1 MQHDKPC
8 SLKGKFGDMTKDNT
22 WPESFDVRSDTAF
35 QQKIK
40 PFIDEQLAALKAYD
54 EKRIARQQQDPENI
68 PEVTYKFY
76 DHALRV
82 ADDVARTCTALG
94 LPDNVGENMRAAM
107 LLHDIGK
114 HTVPIDIWD
123 SKEKPTGDV
132 KKARREH
139 TVYGLALLHER
150 FDGMQHPFLALA
162 EDIMKHHHEH
172 LDGTGHHGLKA
183 EHLSLPVRLASIVE
197 SYDGY
202 TIPRA
207 HFGDRDISPAA
218 VIDKMRSEDGK
229 GAAIYDMELF
239 EAFARMKLGKNQTPP
254 PSPGNRNPASA
265 GK

>member
-1 MQHDKPC
+1 MQHDNPGD
-8 SLKGKFGDMTKDNT
+8 LKGKFGGMSKDNP
-22 WPESFDVRSDTAF
+22 WPGNFDVRSDTMF

-54 EKRIARQQQDPENI
+54 EKRIARQKQDPENI

-82 ADDVARTCTALG
+82 ADDAARTCAALG
-94 LPDNVGENMRAAM
+94 LPENVQENMRAAM

-114 HTVPIDIWD
+114 HTVPIEIWD
-123 SKEKPTGDV
+123 SKDKPTGEV

-139 TVYGLALLHER
+139 TVYGLALLHDR
-150 FDGMQHPFLALA
+150 FAGVSHPFLALA

-172 LDGTGHHGLKA
+172 MDGTGHHGLKA

-239 EAFARMKLGKNQTPP
+239 DAFARVKLENSQSHRP
-254 PSPGNRNPASA
+254 SA
-265 GK
+265 GKTNPSTGGK